1 MQEPLPLFNS
11 PISKKRINHYFER
24 KETPLETSDIG
35 YNYTVL
41 ASCFLPY
48 RDPGVPHWERRNG
61 KYSLILSAGAIHD
74 PHDPNT
80 LLELGLPYGPKPRIF
95 LCYLNSI
102 AIKRKSPVVPV
113 PRTMTG
119 MIKALGYEPTGG
131 EKGNIGTFKDQMM
144 RLASCYFTV
153 VGPGPRGG
161 ESYTK
166 APPIKE
172 FSVWMQPD
180 QKANI
185 WPSEIILTGEYFE
198 SLREHA
204 IPYDIRALRDI
215 QNNARAMDIFL
226 WFSQRLP
233 RLTKPL
239 LMKWLDLFELF
250 GGGMARD
257 SNRAFKKIFRRE
269 AFAAR
274 IACPGCK
281 MEETPEDFLFYPLL
295 SPVPRKSAPISGS

>member
-1 MQEPLPLFNS
+1 MTEPLPLFTK
-11 PISKKRINHYFER
+11 PISQKRIQRHFER
-24 KETPLETSDIG
+24 RETPLETSDIG

-74 PHDPNT
+74 PNDPDT

-102 AIKRKSPVVPV
+102 AIKRQSPIVPV
-113 PRTMTG
+113 PKTMTG
-119 MIKALGYEPTGG
+119 MLKALGYEPTGG

-166 APPIKE
+166 APPIQE

-180 QKANI
+180 RASI
-185 WPSEIILTGEYFE
+185 WPSEIILTREYFE
-198 SLREHA
+198 SLRDHA
-204 IPYDIRALRDI
+204 IPYDIRALHDI

-226 WFSQRLP
+226 WYSQRLP

-239 LMKWLDLFELF
+239 FLKWSDLFELF
-250 GGGMARD
+250 GGGMARG
-257 SNRAFKKIFRRE
+257 SNRAFKKIFRQD

-274 IACPGCK
+274 LCYPGCK
-281 MEETPEDFLFYPLL
+281 MEENKEGFLFFP
-295 SPVPRKSAPISGS
+295 SPPAVPKTR